1 MVFYFLFPLLHLLK
15 EYSLSIT
22 MMGKT
27 MPTRINIVDI
37 AHMIQSVGWDK
48 AIFVSTRSRIANPK
62 KK

>member
-1 MVFYFLFPLLHLLK
+1 MR
-15 EYSLSIT
+15 
-22 MMGKT
+22 GKT
-27 MPTRINIVDI
+27 IPTRINIVDI